1 METKSID
8 EMIAEREA
16 SMERIWE
23 IVKTWDYKTYRTA
36 QRMFAPVDSEDE
48 DE

>member
-1 METKSID
+1 MSNPTLE

-16 SMERIWE
+16 NMERIWE

-36 QRMFAPVDSEDE
+36 QMMFAPVDSEE

>member
-1 METKSID
+1 MNLE
-8 EMIAEREA
+8 EMIAKREA
-16 SMERIWE
+16 DQERIWE

-36 QRMFAPVDSEDE
+36 QMMFAPVEDE

>member
-1 METKSID
+1 MDKTLE
-8 EMIAEREA
+8 ELMAERDEQ
-16 SMERIWE
+16 MERIWE

-36 QRMFAPVDSEDE
+36 QRMFAPIEED